1 MIFKTKSGQQNH
13 FTASVLA
20 FDTSSFIDGNIEQK
34 KFLFFDWIDANEK
47 KKNHETH
54 RLYII
59 FYMILFSV

>member
-47 KKNHETH
+47 KNHETH

>member
-34 KFLFFDWIDANEK
+34 NSYFLTGLTQTK

>member
-1 MIFKTKSGQQNH
+1 MIFKTKFGQQNH

-47 KKNHETH
+47 KNHETH